1 MSREMAPTP
10 ESGIRDEKALEGYR
24 ETEMCGHC
32 RGKCCRLQ
40 PGHCLPSE
48 FGSAAAVQA
57 AFNSGKYGIILLL
70 DSDIKARVVR
80 PHYRDRERQTGCV
93 FLREKGCE
101 LPWQARPYGCR
112 MLRPKT
118 LDGEHCAPEGIS
130 IAEAGRMW
138 ERSGFL
144 PAMPSLGFD

>member
-118 LDGEHCAPEGIS
+118 LDSEHCAPEGIS